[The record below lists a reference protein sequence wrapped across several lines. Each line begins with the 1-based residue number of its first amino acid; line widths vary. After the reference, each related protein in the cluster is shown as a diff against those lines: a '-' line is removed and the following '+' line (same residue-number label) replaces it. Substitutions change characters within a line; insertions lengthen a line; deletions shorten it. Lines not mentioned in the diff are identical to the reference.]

1 MTSDKSERIALVV
14 TAAGSSK
21 RMGGDKKEYLTLG
34 GGTVLSEAVKKFLKT
49 INIYSLVITVPKY
62 NVAGAQNALFSD
74 PEIKMLLKSTEP
86 FFV

>member
-34 GGTVLSEAVKKFLKT
+34 GGTVLLK
-49 INIYSLVITVPKY
+49 P
-62 NVAGAQNALFSD
+62 
-74 PEIKMLLKSTEP
+74 
-86 FFV
+86 